1 MNDSITTARL
11 PPDTRI
17 KLLTLSRIKGKTK
30 SDIIKESLEMYY
42 TQEENEIDSFSVG
55 ESFFGKY
62 GSGEND
68 RATTYRE
75 RIKKKLSDKMAADN
89 KSAYIKPADRKSE

>member
-1 MNDSITTARL
+1 MNESITTARL
-11 PPDTRI
+11 PADTRI

-42 TQEENEIDSFSVG
+42 TQEENEIDSFTIG
-55 ESFFGKY
+55 ESYFGKY

-68 RATTYRE
+68 RAVTYRE
-75 RIKKKLSDKMAADN
+75 RIKKKLSGRMAAVN
-89 KSAYIKPADRKSE
+89 KKVRGKS